1 MIRRPPRSTLFPY
14 TTLFRSVREEPR
26 CLMAVIGV
34 IAVLLIVL
42 VWFLWPSTDAGPA
55 RRERPD
61 VDAAELEAAERDVQE
76 AADEESVRDWA
87 RERGKSPCPNSAPQ
101 RPPG

>member
-1 MIRRPPRSTLFPY
+1 
-14 TTLFRSVREEPR
+14 
-26 CLMAVIGV
+26 MAVIGV

-42 VWFLWPSTDAGPA
+42 VWFLWPSTDPRPA

-76 AADEESVRDWA
+76 AADEETVRDW
-87 RERGKSPCPNSAPQ
+87 G
-101 RPPG
+101 PGTGQKPLP